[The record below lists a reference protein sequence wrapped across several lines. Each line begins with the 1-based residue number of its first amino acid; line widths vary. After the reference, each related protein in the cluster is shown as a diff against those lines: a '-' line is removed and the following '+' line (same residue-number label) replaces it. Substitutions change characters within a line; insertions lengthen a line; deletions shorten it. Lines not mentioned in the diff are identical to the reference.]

1 MKKLLV
7 VLSIVAISTSALA
20 DPLRTYRGP
29 YGGDLMNRDIQSYQ
43 QPRDQIPLAA
53 LLQTGALIYSS
64 QNAMKNNNPYAV
76 LSVAGAATSIAPSLG
91 YNQTLSSFI
100 NSFGKK

>member
-1 MKKLLV
+1 MKKIIAVISL
-7 VLSIVAISTSALA
+7 VAISTSALA
-20 DPLRTYRGP
+20 ETKP
-29 YGGDLMNRDIQSYQ
+29 
-43 QPRDQIPLAA
+43 QPIPLTAII
-53 LLQTGALIYSS
+53 QTGALIYSS

-91 YNQTLSSFI
+91 YDQTLSSVI

>member
-7 VLSIVAISTSALA
+7 ALGIVAISTSALA

-29 YGGDLMNRDIQSYQ
+29 SGGDPMNRDIQSYPQ
-43 QPRDQIPLAA
+43 ARASIPLAA
-53 LLQTGALIYSS
+53 LLQSGALIYSS

-76 LSVAGAATSIAPSLG
+76 YSVVGSATSIAPSLG
-91 YNQTLSSFI
+91 YDQTLSSFI
-100 NSFGKK
+100 NSFGKN

>member
-1 MKKLLV
+1 MKKLIAVLGLV
-7 VLSIVAISTSALA
+7 VISTSAIA

-29 YGGDLMNRDIQSYQ
+29 YGGDPMNRDIQTYQ
-43 QPRDQIPLAA
+43 QTRAQIPLAA
-53 LLQTGALIYSS
+53 ILQTGALIYSS

-76 LSVAGAATSIAPSLG
+76 LGVAGAATSIAPSLG
-91 YNQTLSSFI
+91 YDQTLSSFI